1 MDTTLSAADIALL
14 NRGDNGFG
22 GDGWGGFMWI
32 FALLILAGGGFGGG
46 FGWGNNGF
54 ANAIGYEN
62 LATSNEVQRG
72 FDNQNSMSN
81 QRDILAAVNSGTA
94 QAVAATNQ
102 TFHDTIGALSDKYS
116 ELARDIA
123 GVAVSQQQAIANQ
136 NECCCN
142 TRMAIMET
150 GAGINAG
157 IAQNRYEAA
166 MNTAAINATTTAQ
179 TQKILDAIA
188 QDKID
193 SLQQKV
199 NALELQNAVAMRMP
213 RALTAALTGASFAAA
228 GAIMQGITHSVAA
241 VAAAVA

>member
-142 TRMAIMET
+142 TIMAIMET

-199 NALELQNAVAMRMP
+199 NALELRNAVAGVVRYP
-213 RALTAALTGASFAAA
+213 SASTYYA
-228 GAIMQGITHSVAA
+228 GNNPFCGGGCGCGGIM
-241 VAAAVA
+241 

>member
-81 QRDILAAVNSGTA
+81 QRDILAAVNNGTA

-199 NALELQNAVAMRMP
+199 NALELQNAVAGVVRYP
-213 RALTAALTGASFAAA
+213 SASTYYA
-228 GAIMQGITHSVAA
+228 GNNPFCGGGCGCGGIM
-241 VAAAVA
+241 

>member
-1 MDTTLSAADIALL
+1 METSLSPSDIALL
-14 NRGDNGFG
+14 NRDNGFG

-81 QRDILAAVNSGTA
+81 QRDILAAVNNGTA

-199 NALELQNAVAMRMP
+199 NALELQNAVAGVVRYP
-213 RALTAALTGASFAAA
+213 SASTYYA
-228 GAIMQGITHSVAA
+228 GNNPFCGGGCGCGGIM
-241 VAAAVA
+241 